1 MDDKCV
7 FTMCQIGSSR
17 HLFALR
23 TLPCLCFF
31 PPHKQRSDDILQDG
45 IKTQYAVLWGEK
57 HAHGLQTKLK
67 KKTPF
72 PLKEKSSEI
81 YTPY

>member
-17 HLFALR
+17 HLFALG

-31 PPHKQRSDDILQDG
+31 PPHKQHSDDILQDG

-57 HAHGLQTKLK
+57 HAAWTANIDAVEEKKLLL
-67 KKTPF
+67 F
-72 PLKEKSSEI
+72 P
-81 YTPY
+81 